1 MTPVLDT
8 LYIAVSLP
16 SQCMVFLRN
25 SNAVKCILAEPYQ
38 QMSVGITDKMTM
50 PHYAA
55 IMAQICQV
63 GLQLGLDSFYKA
75 LLRKEVFDH
84 SVEVVLGVLEV
95 CRKKKECFSDVSVI
109 LRIAT
114 VHSLQVN

>member
-1 MTPVLDT
+1 M
-8 LYIAVSLP
+8 A
-16 SQCMVFLRN
+16 FLRN
-25 SNAVKCILAEPYQ
+25 PKAVQCILAEPYQ
-38 QMSVGITDKMTM
+38 QMSVGMVDKMTM

-63 GLQLGLDSFYKA
+63 GLQFGLDSFYKA

-84 SVEVVLGVLEV
+84 SIEVVLGVLEV
-95 CRKKKECFSDVSVI
+95 CRQEKECFSDVSVI
-109 LRIAT
+109 LRIPT